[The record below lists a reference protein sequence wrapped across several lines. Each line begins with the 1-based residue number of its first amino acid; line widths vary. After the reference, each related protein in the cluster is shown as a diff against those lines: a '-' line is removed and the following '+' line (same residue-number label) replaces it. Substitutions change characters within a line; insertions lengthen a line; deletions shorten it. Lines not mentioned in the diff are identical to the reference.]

1 MNKFVRI
8 GLISAISIFLV
19 SSIAYASFLV
29 TEIYNDDAS
38 SIDNTYNI
46 NLHFTNPNNIQEE
59 LTETIEDI
67 EEDSYFELPHI
78 NYDSLFFD
86 GWSLDS
92 KKQSALKEWQ
102 TSVKD
107 LKTNYS
113 LEQPIKKT
121 IDLYAVVNDV
131 KQGMVLITVTDETN
145 NSLKYFLKTEA
156 TETFSLFNISYV
168 YPSTFVDIKVGDSQD
183 VKTVNDVIDIT
194 PYSGNRLNIT
204 VSQQEQTQ

>member
-29 TEIYNDDAS
+29 TEIYNDDAR
-38 SIDNTYNI
+38 SIDNTYDI
-46 NLHFTNPNNIQEE
+46 NLHFINPNNIQEE

-67 EEDSYFELPHI
+67 EEDSYFELPHL

-92 KKQSALKEWQ
+92 NKQSPLEEWQ

-107 LKTNYS
+107 LKANHS
-113 LEQPIKKT
+113 LEPIKKT
-121 IDLYAVVNDV
+121 IDLHAVVNEV
-131 KQGMVLITVTDETN
+131 KLGMVLITVTDETN
-145 NSLKYFLKTEA
+145 SSLKYFLKTEA

-168 YPSTFVDIKVGDSQD
+168 YPNTFVDIKVGEGQD
-183 VKTVNDVIDIT
+183 VYTVNDFINIT
-194 PYSGNRLNIT
+194 QYSGKKLNIT
-204 VSQQEQTQ
+204 VSQQEQTL